1 MKTKFLLFSFLLS
14 LLFSSFAMAES
25 RQAIQERISE
35 RDEAISALLL
45 EQKVGET
52 NRGFLSA
59 RDDLTRA
66 EKELME
72 AENEDREALY
82 EILAEEVGRS
92 AEEIGIIRARQ
103 LAERSVPGVWLQ
115 NRRGEWFIKE

>member
-1 MKTKFLLFSFLLS
+1 MT
-14 LLFSSFAMAES
+14 SFAGAED

-35 RDEAISALLL
+35 RDEAVSALLL

-52 NRGFLSA
+52 NRGFLAA
-59 RDDLTRA
+59 RADLTRS

-82 EILAEEVGRS
+82 QILSEDVGRS

-103 LAERSVPGVWLQ
+103 LAERSVAGVWIQ